1 MAISVVNNTWNV
13 SEEITTA
20 SGFSKTLATAGTF
33 LDRNI
38 KITATPKAGTI
49 NVAGNVKVT
58 NTEQTIVLN
67 SDTNQ
72 YNVNIQTGVTLTP
85 TLTEGWISE
94 VAPKNIIVKT
104 TSLLDKTTLESGLTA
119 DNQLY
124 RVSATKGYNEEKLS
138 KDIDVF
144 QGEITI

>member
-49 NVAGNVKVT
+49 NVT

-72 YNVNIQTGVTLTP
+72 YNINIQTGVTLTP

-94 VAPKNIIVKT
+94 AAPKNIIVKT

-138 KDIDVF
+138 KDINVF

>member
-1 MAISVVNNTWNV
+1 MAISVVNNAWNV
-13 SEEITTA
+13 SEEITSA
-20 SGFSKTLATAGTF
+20 SGVSKTLATAGTF

-38 KITATPKAGTI
+38 KITAIPKVGTI
-49 NVAGNVKVT
+49 DIAGNVKVT

-94 VAPKNIIVKT
+94 ATPKNIVVKT
-104 TSLLDKTTLESGLTA
+104 TSLLDKTILESGLTA

-138 KDIDVF
+138 KDINVF

>member
-20 SGFSKTLATAGTF
+20 SGFSKILATAGTF

-72 YNVNIQTGVTLTP
+72 YNINIQTGVTLTP
-85 TLTEGWISE
+85 TFTEGWISE
-94 VAPKNIIVKT
+94 AAPKNIVVKT

-138 KDIDVF
+138 KDINVF